1 MGLTSVG
8 IGSGIDIGGIV
19 TALVNAESA
28 GKVAK
33 FDVSEGKINAQISG
47 IGALKSAMSDF
58 NDKLKTLTKTETFGS
73 QKIITSTKDYLSAV
87 VDKTAV
93 SGSYQVK
100 VEQLAQSQKVGSA
113 VAINATSPIG
123 EGSLSINVGSGTAFN
138 IDVSATDSLTDI
150 MKKINSADDNSDVTA
165 TIVNGELGPQLV
177 LGSKKTG
184 EDNLISVTAINTGAG
199 TGLSDTFAM
208 TELTPAKNAIAY
220 IDGVKVIGQSNSL
233 NEAITGVSLTLTAA
247 DIAKTTTLT
256 VSKDT
261 TKTKTA
267 IEGFVESYNGLM
279 KTVQDLTG
287 YDPETKKAG
296 ILQGDALPRS
306 IQSQLRS
313 MLSSGFETSD
323 GTQMLANFGVKTT
336 RDGLLEIDSS
346 KLTELIN
353 NDNKGTI
360 AELFAKEDTGLAFK
374 MSNLVD
380 SYVKSGGSI
389 EGRDSSLD
397 EQLSRIADSRVQLN
411 TKMAA
416 YSDRLYK
423 QFNAMDLVVANLNS
437 QSSMLLSRLD
447 SLPGVVRQN
456 N

>member
-8 IGSGIDIGGIV
+8 IGSGMDIGGIV

-28 GKVAK
+28 GKIAK
-33 FDVSEGKINAQISG
+33 FDASEGKLNAQISG
-47 IGALKSAMSDF
+47 VGALKSAMSEF
-58 NDKLKTLTKTETFGS
+58 NDKLKTLNKSETFAS
-73 QKIITSTKDYLSAV
+73 QKVVASTKDYLSAT

-113 VAINATSPIG
+113 VATDATSPIG
-123 EGSLSINVGSGTAFN
+123 EGSLAISVGTGRAFN

-150 MKKINSADDNSDVTA
+150 MNKINKSDDNTDVTA

-184 EDNLISVTAINTGAG
+184 EDNLISVTATDSGAG
-199 TGLSDTFAM
+199 TGLSDTFTM
-208 TELTPAKNAIAY
+208 SELTPAKNAIVH
-220 IDGVKVIGQSNSL
+220 IDGVKVVSQSNSL
-233 NEAITGVSLTLTAA
+233 DKAISGVSLTLTAA
-247 DIAKTTTLT
+247 DINKTTTLT

-261 TKTKTA
+261 ATTKTA
-267 IEGFVESYNGLM
+267 IEGFVESYNSLM
-279 KTVQDLTG
+279 KTIKDLTG
-287 YDPETKKAG
+287 YNPDTKKAG

-306 IQSQLRS
+306 IQSQLRG

-323 GTQMLANFGVKTT
+323 GTQMLANLGIKTT
-336 RDGLLEIDSS
+336 REGLLEIDST
-346 KLTELIN
+346 KLTESIK
-353 NDNKGTI
+353 NDKGTI
-360 AELFAKEDTGLAFK
+360 AELFATEDTGLAAK
-374 MSNLVD
+374 MSSLVD
-380 SYVKSGGSI
+380 TYIKSGGVIDS
-389 EGRDSSLD
+389 RDSSLD
-397 EQLSRIADSRVQLN
+397 EQVSRIADSRVQLN
-411 TKMAA
+411 TRMAA

-437 QSSMLLSRLD
+437 QSNMLLSRLD

-456 N
+456 K

>member
-8 IGSGIDIGGIV
+8 IGSGMDIGGIV

-28 GKVAK
+28 GKIAK
-33 FDVSEGKINAQISG
+33 FDASEGKLNAQISG
-47 IGALKSAMSDF
+47 VGALKSAMSEF
-58 NDKLKTLTKTETFGS
+58 NDKLKTLNKSETFAS
-73 QKIITSTKDYLSAV
+73 QKVVASTKDYLSAT

-113 VAINATSPIG
+113 VATDATSPIG
-123 EGSLSINVGSGTAFN
+123 EGSLAISVGTGTAFN

-150 MKKINSADDNSDVTA
+150 MNKINQSDDNTDVTA

-184 EDNLISVTAINTGAG
+184 EDNLISVTATDSGAG
-199 TGLSDTFAM
+199 TGLSDTFTM
-208 TELTPAKNAIAY
+208 SELTPAKNAIVH
-220 IDGVKVIGQSNSL
+220 IDGVKVVSQSNSL
-233 NEAITGVSLTLTAA
+233 DKAITGVSLTLTAA
-247 DIAKTTTLT
+247 DINKTTTLT

-261 TKTKTA
+261 ATTKTA
-267 IEGFVESYNGLM
+267 IEGFVESYNSLM
-279 KTVQDLTG
+279 KTIKDLTG
-287 YDPETKKAG
+287 YNPDTKKAG
-296 ILQGDALPRS
+296 ILQGDALPRG
-306 IQSQLRS
+306 IQSQLRG

-336 RDGLLEIDSS
+336 REGLLEIDSA
-346 KLTELIN
+346 KLTKSIEA
-353 NDNKGTI
+353 DKGTI
-360 AELFAKEDTGLAFK
+360 AELFATEDTGLAAK
-374 MSNLVD
+374 MSSLVD
-380 SYVKSGGSI
+380 TYIKSGGVIDS
-389 EGRDSSLD
+389 RDSSLD
-397 EQLSRIADSRVQLN
+397 EQVSRIADSRVQLN
-411 TKMAA
+411 TRMAA

>member
-8 IGSGIDIGGIV
+8 IGSGMDIGGIV

-33 FDVSEGKINAQISG
+33 FDVTEGKLNAQISG
-47 IGALKSAMSDF
+47 MGALKSAMSAF
-58 NDKLKTLTKTETFGS
+58 NDKLKTLAKLETFGS
-73 QKIITSTKDYLSAV
+73 QKVVTSTKDYLSAT

-113 VAINATSPIG
+113 VATDATSPIG
-123 EGSLSINVGSGTAFN
+123 EGSLAISVGSGTAFN

-150 MKKINSADDNSDVTA
+150 MNKINNSDDNSDVTA

-177 LGSKKTG
+177 LGAKKTG
-184 EDNLISVTAINTGAG
+184 ADNQISVIATDIGAG
-199 TGLSDTFAM
+199 TGLADTF
-208 TELTPAKNAIAY
+208 TLSELTPAKNAIVH
-220 IDGVKVIGQSNSL
+220 IDGVKVVSQSNSL
-233 NEAITGVSLTLTAA
+233 DKAITGVSLTLTAA
-247 DIAKTTTLT
+247 DIDKTTTLT

-261 TKTKTA
+261 STTKTA

-279 KTVQDLTG
+279 KTIQDLTG
-287 YDPETKKAG
+287 YNPDTKQAG

-306 IQSQLRS
+306 IQSQLRG
-313 MLSSGFETSD
+313 MLSSGFETAD
-323 GTQMLANFGVKTT
+323 GAQMLANLGVKTT
-336 RDGLLEIDSS
+336 REGLLEIDSA
-346 KLTELIN
+346 KLTESIK
-353 NDNKGTI
+353 NDKGMI
-360 AELFAKEDTGLAFK
+360 AELFATEDTGLAAK
-374 MSNLVD
+374 MSSLVD
-380 SYVKSGGSI
+380 TYIKSGGVI
-389 EGRDSSLD
+389 DGRDNSLD

-411 TKMAA
+411 KRMAA

-447 SLPGVVRQN
+447 SLPGVVKQN

>member
-8 IGSGIDIGGIV
+8 IGSGMDIGGIV

-28 GKVAK
+28 GKIAK
-33 FDVSEGKINAQISG
+33 FDASEGKLNAQISG
-47 IGALKSAMSDF
+47 VGALKSAMSEF
-58 NDKLKTLTKTETFGS
+58 NDKLKTLNKSETFAS
-73 QKIITSTKDYLSAV
+73 QKVVASTKDYLSAT

-113 VAINATSPIG
+113 VATDATSPIG
-123 EGSLSINVGSGTAFN
+123 EGSLAISVGTGTAFN

-150 MKKINSADDNSDVTA
+150 MNKINQSDDNTDVTA

-184 EDNLISVTAINTGAG
+184 EDNLISVTATNTGAG
-199 TGLSDTFAM
+199 TGLSDTFTM
-208 TELTPAKNAIAY
+208 SELTPAKNAIVH
-220 IDGVKVIGQSNSL
+220 IDGVKVVSQSNSL
-233 NEAITGVSLTLTAA
+233 DKAITGVSLTLTAA
-247 DIAKTTTLT
+247 DIDKTTTLT

-261 TKTKTA
+261 ATTKTA

-279 KTVQDLTG
+279 KTIKDLTG
-287 YDPETKKAG
+287 YNPDTKQAG

-306 IQSQLRS
+306 IQSQLRG

-323 GTQMLANFGVKTT
+323 GTQTLANLGIKTT
-336 RDGLLEIDSS
+336 REGLLEIDST
-346 KLTELIN
+346 KLTESIK
-353 NDNKGTI
+353 NDKGAI
-360 AELFAKEDTGLAFK
+360 AELFTTEETGLAPK
-374 MSNLVD
+374 MSSLVD
-380 SYVKSGGSI
+380 TYIKSGGVIDS
-389 EGRDSSLD
+389 RDSSLD
-397 EQLSRIADSRVQLN
+397 EQVSRIADSRVQLN
-411 TKMAA
+411 TRMAA

-447 SLPGVVRQN
+447 SLPGVVRKN